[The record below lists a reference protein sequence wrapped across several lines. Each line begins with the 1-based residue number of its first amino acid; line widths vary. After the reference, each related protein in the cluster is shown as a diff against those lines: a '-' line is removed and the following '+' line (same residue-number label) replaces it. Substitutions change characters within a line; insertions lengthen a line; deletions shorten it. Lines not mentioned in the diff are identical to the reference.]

1 MKKSAYLTA
10 LFLALIL
17 SLSFSVT
24 QSRAAEKIYRMSGEI
39 TAIDLRH
46 NTVVVEGILGDEPY
60 TVDGP
65 LSSKAV
71 LKKDGKSVP
80 LVDFRKG
87 DRVMV
92 KWKVTEQRHVV
103 LMLKSRISTLPSAK
117 RLPSE
122 AGKVLAWDEIW
133 PLPEGVE

>member
-1 MKKSAYLTA
+1 MKKSPYLVT
-10 LFLALIL
+10 LFFALIL

-24 QSRAAEKIYRMSGEI
+24 QSRAGEKIYRMSGEI

-46 NTVVVEGILGDEPY
+46 NTVVVEVPLGDKPC
-60 TVDGP
+60 TVAGP

-71 LKKDGKSVP
+71 LKKDGKSVV
-80 LVDFRKG
+80 LADFRRG
-87 DRVMV
+87 DRVLV
-92 KWKVTEQRHVV
+92 KWKVTEQGHVV
-103 LMLKSRISTLPSAK
+103 LLLECRTYTLPSAK